1 MMPSDARPEAD
12 EIGHDSSTCTAC
24 TERHRVADAIS
35 ELQADYQSLL
45 DEEGKALLRQAVQA
59 RRAP

>member
-12 EIGHDSSTCTAC
+12 EIGHDSNTCTAC
-24 TERHRVADAIS
+24 QARPK
-35 ELQADYQSLL
+35 LQADCQSML